1 MKPYL
6 FCDEEIPVKS
16 EEVVSHMWPAA
27 TPSFCA
33 EHAYSSASKSC
44 VQSEFTYLLFYSSSF
59 ALIETSHTPNV
70 YVSDLGTP
78 RKQPRKTPLVPRS
91 LEPPVLELS
100 PQAKAQLEELMML
113 GDLLEVSLDET
124 QHIWRILQATHPPSE
139 ERFLQ
144 VMEVGR
150 SSITQLYFTAGPHCK
165 CWIVTKC

>member
-16 EEVVSHMWPAA
+16 EEVVSHMWPT

-33 EHAYSSASKSC
+33 EHAYSSASKS
-44 VQSEFTYLLFYSSSF
+44 VPQSKTAVTRSVWRHSRRCPVVDRLISFPSSDPS
-59 ALIETSHTPNV
+59 A
-70 YVSDLGTP
+70 P

-100 PQAKAQLEELMML
+100 PAAKVQLEELMME

-139 ERFLQ
+139 DKFLQ
-144 VMEVGR
+144 VMEVR
-150 SSITQLYFTAGPHCK
+150 ASSSS
-165 CWIVTKC
+165 

>member
-1 MKPYL
+1 M
-6 FCDEEIPVKS
+6 S
-16 EEVVSHMWPAA
+16 
-27 TPSFCA
+27 
-33 EHAYSSASKSC
+33 
-44 VQSEFTYLLFYSSSF
+44 
-59 ALIETSHTPNV
+59 
-70 YVSDLGTP
+70 TP

-144 VMEVGR
+144 VMEVR
-150 SSITQLYFTAGPHCK
+150 EIIRYANLGPR
-165 CWIVTKC
+165 VNALQ